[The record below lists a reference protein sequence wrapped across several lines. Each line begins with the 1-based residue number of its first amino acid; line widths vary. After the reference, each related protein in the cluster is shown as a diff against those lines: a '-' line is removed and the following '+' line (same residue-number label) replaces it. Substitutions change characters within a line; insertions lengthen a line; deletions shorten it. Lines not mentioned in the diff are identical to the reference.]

1 MWSSSD
7 WKDKSMLDLRQG
19 ELTVTIAGRAR
30 CCVGLAWLDDSSP
43 LPAGALPE
51 TIYRR
56 QI

>member
-1 MWSSSD
+1 
-7 WKDKSMLDLRQG
+7 MLDLRQG